1 MQLEQR
7 LSARENSFY
16 KVVVVTVFAMFTGL
30 AAQVRIPVPFSPVPV
45 TGQTFIVLL
54 SPLLIDRW
62 SVLSQILYTSLGIL
76 GVPWFSGH
84 SAGLQTLLGPTGGYL
99 LGFIVASFFIS
110 QGPQSSKHRS
120 SVAVVLRLAIANFG
134 LIYGFG
140 LIQLYLWF
148 AGKGVYISLSKL
160 LSMGLIPFVS
170 GDLIKI
176 LLAYST
182 YSLFRKISE

>member
-1 MQLEQR
+1 
-7 LSARENSFY
+7 
-16 KVVVVTVFAMFTGL
+16 
-30 AAQVRIPVPFSPVPV
+30 
-45 TGQTFIVLL
+45 
-54 SPLLIDRW
+54 
-62 SVLSQILYTSLGIL
+62 
-76 GVPWFSGH
+76 
-84 SAGLQTLLGPTGGYL
+84 
-99 LGFIVASFFIS
+99 
-110 QGPQSSKHRS
+110 
-120 SVAVVLRLAIANFG
+120 VVLRLAIANFG